1 VISVTAGGFNVQTQA
16 MRDHAR
22 RLADI
27 VKQIETA
34 QQAIGQA
41 HINGANAYG
50 ILCSPLLEPIMG
62 TIEAAGTGAVGT
74 AHDVVNATVD
84 GVNGMAGAYDSVDQ
98 KLDGN
103 FKKIVEKL
111 GELTS

>member
-1 VISVTAGGFNVQTQA
+1 VIAMTGSFNVHTQS

-22 RLADI
+22 RLDGI
-27 VKQIETA
+27 VGQIEMA

-41 HINGANAYG
+41 RINGANAYG

-62 TIEAAGTGAVGT
+62 TVEAAGVAAIGASH
-74 AHDVVNATVD
+74 AVVDATVD
-84 GVNGMAGAYDSVDQ
+84 GVNGMADVYDAADSAIE
-98 KLDGN
+98 GN
-103 FKKIVEKL
+103 LKKIVEKL

>member
-1 VISVTAGGFNVQTQA
+1 MTGSFNVQTEA
-16 MRDHAR
+16 MREHAK
-22 RLADI
+22 RLEGI

-41 HINGANAYG
+41 SINGANAYG

-62 TIEAAGTGAVGT
+62 TIEAAGTGAVNT
-74 AHDVVNATVD
+74 AHGVVDATVD
-84 GVNGMAGAYDSVDQ
+84 GVNGMADVYDAVDK
-98 KLDGN
+98 KLGGN
-103 FKKIVEKL
+103 FEKIVEKL

>member
-1 VISVTAGGFNVQTQA
+1 MTGFNVHTQS

-22 RLADI
+22 RLEGI
-27 VKQIETA
+27 VQQIQLA

-41 HINGANAYG
+41 QINGANAYG

-62 TIEAAGTGAVGT
+62 TIEAAGTGTVNT
-74 AHDVVNATVD
+74 AHGVVSATVD
-84 GVNGMAGAYDSVDQ
+84 GVNGMADVYDNVDN
-98 KLDGN
+98 KVGGN

-111 GELTS
+111 GEMTS

>member
-1 VISVTAGGFNVQTQA
+1 MITVTGPGFNVHTQA

-22 RLADI
+22 RLDGI

-41 HINGANAYG
+41 RINGANAYG
-50 ILCSPLLEPIMG
+50 ILCSPLLEPLMG
-62 TIEAAGTGAVGT
+62 TIEAAGTGAVNT
-74 AHDVVNATVD
+74 AHGVVDATVD
-84 GVNGMAGAYDSVDQ
+84 GVNGMADAYDNVDQ
-98 KLDGN
+98 ALSGN

>member
-1 VISVTAGGFNVQTQA
+1 MTGFNVHTQA

-22 RLADI
+22 RLDGI

-34 QQAIGQA
+34 QQAVGQA
-41 HINGANAYG
+41 QINGANAYG

-62 TIEAAGTGAVGT
+62 TVEATGQAAIATSKAVL
-74 AHDVVNATVD
+74 DATVD
-84 GVNGMAGAYDSVDQ
+84 GVNGMADVYDATDEAI
-98 KLDGN
+98 DGHL
-103 FKKIVEKL
+103 KKIIEKL